1 MRRLALW
8 CVRAAGWT
16 IEGER
21 PPFPKFVAIGAPHTS
36 NWDFVFFL
44 AVTSFIDVK
53 ARFIGKHTLFRWP
66 LGVLMRA
73 WGGIAVRRDSPDG
86 LVDQT
91 VAAIE
96 EADEA
101 ALVIAPEGTRSWAPF
116 WKSGFYRIAVSARVP
131 ILLVRFDYRT
141 KTVIIGPLFE
151 PSGDYDRDLPLIQRE
166 FRREMARIPGNY
178 GAEHESSG
186 GQSARSGTAASA

>member
-36 NWDFVFFL
+36 NWDFVLFL

-73 WGGIAVRRDSPDG
+73 WGGIPVRRDSPAR

-101 ALVIAPEGTRSWAPF
+101 ALVIAPEGTRSWAPL
-116 WKSGFYRIAVSARVP
+116 WKSGFYRIAIRADIPIVLASLDYARRRAVVGP
-131 ILLVRFDYRT
+131 AFHPTGDVRADMDRIRAFYADTTGRRPELA
-141 KTVIIGPLFE
+141 GPVRL
-151 PSGDYDRDLPLIQRE
+151 RE
-166 FRREMARIPGNY
+166 EL
-178 GAEHESSG
+178 E
-186 GQSARSGTAASA
+186 T